1 LSEEIYRRLARHL
14 DDLPGG
20 FPPTESGVELRILER
35 LFTPEEAELALHL
48 QLVPEPAEAIAR
60 RAGIE
65 PAEADLRLLE
75 MSRKGLIYRRYRKGE
90 PQYLALQY
98 VIGIWE
104 FHVND
109 LDHDLIRDMNEYL
122 GTLFEPDLW
131 RRAPQLRT
139 IPISQDIEVEHG
151 ILPHENAAELI
162 RSKKR
167 IAVAPCI
174 CRREHRMIGE
184 DCGNP
189 EEACLVFNSAADY
202 YVENGIGRFISTGE
216 ALEILEVAEENA
228 LVLQPGNAVRAANI
242 CVCCDCCCQ
251 VLKFMKKHP
260 QPGTLAASAFRARV
274 EPELCTAC
282 EVCIE
287 RCPMDALTLPEGADT
302 VVLDLKRCIGCGNC
316 VTRCPT
322 EAIVLERKAEDEQ
335 PEVPATEMRK
345 HLAMARARG
354 KLGAGEIA
362 ATALRSG
369 RDRLLSRKSRA
380 DTAPEG

>member
-1 LSEEIYRRLARHL
+1 VSEEIYRRLARHL

-48 QLVPEPAEAIAR
+48 QLIAEPARAIAR
-60 RAGIE
+60 RAGLD
-65 PAEADLRLLE
+65 ADEAGRRLLE

-90 PQYLALQY
+90 PHYMALQY
-98 VIGIWE
+98 VVGIWE

-109 LDHDLIRDMNEYL
+109 LDPELISDMNEYIDQL
-122 GTLFEPDLW
+122 IEPDTW

-139 IPISQDIEVEHG
+139 IPISQEIEVEHG

-162 RSKKR
+162 RSKKK

-174 CRREHRMIGE
+174 CRREHAMVGQGC
-184 DCGNP
+184 DNP
-189 EEACLVFNSAADY
+189 EEACLVFNTAADY
-202 YVENGIGRFISTGE
+202 YVENGIGRFITTEE
-216 ALEILEVAEENA
+216 ALDILRIAEENA
-228 LVLQPGNAVRAANI
+228 LVLQPGNSVRTSNI

-260 QPGTLAASAFRARV
+260 EPATLAASAFRARV

-282 EVCIE
+282 EICIE
-287 RCPMDALTLPEGADT
+287 RCPMDALTLPEGADA
-302 VVLDLKRCIGCGNC
+302 VVLDSRRCIGCGNC

-322 EAIVLERKAEDEQ
+322 QAIVLERKPEEEQ
-335 PEVPATEMRK
+335 PEVPATEIRK
-345 HLAMARARG
+345 HLAMARSRG
-354 KLGAGEIA
+354 KLGPGEIA

-369 RDRLLSRKSRA
+369 RDRLLGRRTRS
-380 DTAPEG
+380 DTPPDT